1 MKGITTLIVVSIFA
15 ATPAIGLEL
24 DVLPQLKDSD
34 LTDFVGDELK
44 KFLEEARKQAEK
56 EVEERTKQERKAQE
70 QTKKVLKEAEK
81 RQRERKKR
89 AEKVLKEEKKHAKK
103 RAKKK
108 AATEEDVSKQKNEDT
123 NRVTSSI
130 EESGTTIEAEGT
142 SDLTVDRV
150 EAVEKLT
157 DALMLEFEEL
167 LREGQVSSP

>member
-15 ATPAIGLEL
+15 TTPARGLEL

-70 QTKKVLKEAEK
+70 QTKKVLEEAEK

-89 AEKVLKEEKKHAKK
+89 AGKVLKEEKNVQRNVPK
-103 RAKKK
+103 RRRQRRKTYPSRKTK
-108 AATEEDVSKQKNEDT
+108 TPIVS
-123 NRVTSSI
+123 
-130 EESGTTIEAEGT
+130 
-142 SDLTVDRV
+142 
-150 EAVEKLT
+150 
-157 DALMLEFEEL
+157 L
-167 LREGQVSSP
+167 LL